1 MQAVVAIDLRYHS
14 SSSTRFVYHVSYCPP
29 PPHTSYRTTFVS
41 QLLPTILRIFYSG
54 QLFSYFHDYVICI
67 GFITNNIFPTF
78 FIQEK
83 GMLSPLGMLVLCVS
97 DKAKMPNICESDENF
112 ARQSFAQQDVH
123 TLSKP

>member
-14 SSSTRFVYHVSYCPP
+14 SSSTRFVYHSSRTVHH
-29 PPHTSYRTTFVS
+29 HTSDRTTFVS

-97 DKAKMPNICESDENF
+97 DKAKMTNIWESDENF